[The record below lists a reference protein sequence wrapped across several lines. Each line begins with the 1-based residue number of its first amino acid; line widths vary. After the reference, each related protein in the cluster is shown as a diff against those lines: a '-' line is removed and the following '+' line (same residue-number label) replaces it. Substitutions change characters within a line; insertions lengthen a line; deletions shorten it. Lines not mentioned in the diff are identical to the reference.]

1 MKKMQTKR
9 AIEEDGFSI
18 GELYRYSTECGE
30 VSCHRLT
37 TTESTAGELL
47 LRVPRSEKVLFIE
60 EVFVE
65 RKYREMGLGTR
76 LMSLAEEMAREMGLS
91 TVELRPFSNDPT
103 NPENKLREWYKHRG
117 YRQTGDKMHKKLRNA
132 GLNGMVKT

>member
-1 MKKMQTKR
+1 MQNILEKKG
-9 AIEEDGFSI
+9 DGFSI

-37 TTESTAGELL
+37 TTEGTAGELL
-47 LRVPRSEKVLFIE
+47 LRVPRKENSLFIE

-65 RKYREMGLGTR
+65 RRYRKMGLGTR
-76 LMSLAEEMAREMGLS
+76 LVSLAEETARALGLS

-103 NPENKLREWYKHRG
+103 IPDNKLKEWYKHRG
-117 YRQTGDKMHKKLRNA
+117 FRQTGEKMWKKLKF
-132 GLNGMVKT
+132 NGSKETT

>member
-1 MKKMQTKR
+1 MQTKR

-18 GELYRYSTECGE
+18 GELYRYATECGE

-37 TTESTAGELL
+37 TTEGTAGELL
-47 LRVPRSEKVLFIE
+47 LRVPRTEKSLFIE

-65 RKYREMGLGTR
+65 RKYRKMGFGTR
-76 LMSLAEEMAREMGLS
+76 LMNLAEETARAMELS

-103 NPENKLREWYKHRG
+103 IPENTLKEWYMHRG
-117 YRQTGDKMHKKLRNA
+117 YRQTGKKMCKKLKNEKF
-132 GLNGMVKT
+132 NGSKETT